1 MELFHTWKYVDIVCR
16 NSNSYITADN
26 IDSTRRAV
34 DNGAEAPLL
43 IPNIS
48 MATLGTTNVSKSV
61 RTSYK
66 FETIAKVKL
75 YSRSIT

>member
-1 MELFHTWKYVDIVCR
+1 MELFHTWKYVDI
-16 NSNSYITADN
+16 
-26 IDSTRRAV
+26 DSTCRAV
-34 DNGAEAPLL
+34 ENGVVAPLL

-48 MATLGTTNVSKSV
+48 MATLGTTNVAKSA